1 MIRGSHTATFLEMLA
16 LLVQNQTPLPEAV
29 TLAGDAS
36 GDPGT
41 IHAAR
46 QMAHALQ
53 DGQSP
58 TASDRSTFPPLVKW
72 LLLCSGRENVLLPAI
87 QHAAASYHRRA
98 RYQSD
103 MLRLFLPVI
112 LTVLVGGLVTAVY
125 ALALCIPYVLLL
137 HSLAW

>member
-1 MIRGSHTATFLEMLA
+1 
-16 LLVQNQTPLPEAV
+16 
-29 TLAGDAS
+29 
-36 GDPGT
+36 
-41 IHAAR
+41 
-46 QMAHALQ
+46 
-53 DGQSP
+53 
-58 TASDRSTFPPLVKW
+58 LVKW